1 MNRIISLLPSS
12 TEIICA
18 IGGGERL
25 VGRSHECDYPSIVA
39 NLPICTAPKFD
50 PDGTSYQIDQ
60 RVKAILQEATSV
72 YRVDADQLDELA
84 PDLLVTQSQC
94 DVCAVSL
101 KDVQE
106 AACQLV
112 HSQPTIL
119 SLEPNALTDVWHDIE
134 RVGTAL
140 GMEDNSGT
148 LVTQLKNRLHKIATR
163 VRKIN
168 YRPRV
173 ACIEWFEPLM
183 AAGNW
188 IPELVEIS
196 GGQNLFTSS
205 GDHSPYLSWEAI
217 EEAQPDIIILM
228 PCGFTMPRSR
238 NELPFLTQQPAWF
251 RLRAVQQEQVF
262 LTDGNQFFNRPGPRL
277 VESAEILAEILHP
290 QYFGCTHEHIGWE
303 RWKTDKSISLERNP
317 HV

>member
-1 MNRIISLLPSS
+1 MDRVISLLPSS

-25 VGRSHECDYPSIVA
+25 VGRSHECDYPPTVV

-112 HSQPTIL
+112 QSQPTIL
-119 SLEPNALTDVWHDIE
+119 SLEPNALTDVWRDIE

-140 GMEDNSGT
+140 GLGDKSGA
-148 LVTQLKNRLHKIATR
+148 LVAQLKDRLHKIAAR
-163 VRKIN
+163 AREID

-188 IPELVEIS
+188 IPELVEIA
-196 GGQNLFTSS
+196 GGQNLFTTS
-205 GDHSPYLSWEAI
+205 GAHSPYLAWEAVV
-217 EEAQPDIIILM
+217 EAQPDIIILM
-228 PCGFTMPRSR
+228 PCGFSMPRMRS
-238 NELPFLTQQPAWF
+238 ELPALTRQSAWSQ
-251 RLRAVQQEQVF
+251 LRAVQKGQVF
-262 LTDGNQFFNRPGPRL
+262 LTDGNQYFNRPGPRL
-277 VESAEILAEILHP
+277 VESAEILAEIFHP
-290 QYFGCTHEHIGWE
+290 RNFGCTHEHQGWE
-303 RWKTDKSISLERNP
+303 RWKSD
-317 HV
+317 